1 MGENIGSI
9 TFPALRQEF
18 GIDEGSDD
26 GKMLETV
33 SAGLRFVKVIR
44 PNDSVPCELLDGS
57 ASWSV
62 KAEHRTTARNRLI
75 VQLITS
81 LSGSEE
87 IVRDPTQLEQMAG
100 NTEAVKQLKSAFKAM
115 AKRIGAEG
123 DPEKEITARME
134 RLAHEL
140 SYIEALWAYFSSIRE
155 IGVKVEKVC
164 KLYQRDSGIKDT
176 LERVPL
182 LLKPVLEEM
191 EFHFDQLEAQS
202 EIAKALENCDAH
214 IEVIREARDT
224 LHIATRI
231 WSDLAA
237 KWQEER
243 ALKCNDRLERLA
255 QETYQFLAQH
265 FPQSQEWKLN
275 Y

>member
-1 MGENIGSI
+1 MGENIGVI
-9 TFPALRQEF
+9 DFPALRNEF
-18 GIDEGSDD
+18 GIDENSDD

-33 SAGLRFVKVIR
+33 SAGLKFVNIIH
-44 PNDSVPCELLDGS
+44 PDDSIPCELLDGS

-62 KAEHRTTARNRLI
+62 ESEHRATAKNRLI
-75 VQLITS
+75 VQLVTS

-87 IVRDPTQLEQMAG
+87 IVRDPKQLVLMAENPETLG
-100 NTEAVKQLKSAFKAM
+100 QLKSGFKAM
-115 AKRIGAEG
+115 ADRVGAKG
-123 DPEKEITARME
+123 DGEKEIIARME

-140 SYIEALWAYFSSIRE
+140 SYIEALWAYFLRIKDIGKKVDQACRLYSS
-155 IGVKVEKVC
+155 
-164 KLYQRDSGIKDT
+164 DSGIKDT

-182 LLKPVLEEM
+182 LLKPVVEEL

-224 LHIATRI
+224 LHVATQV

-237 KWQEER
+237 NWQEEP
-243 ALKCNDRLERLA
+243 ALKRSDKLERLA

-265 FPQSQEWKLN
+265 FPQTQEWKLT